1 MMCLGDTPTKYIG
14 TWLEL
19 FPSLSTR
26 CCFSSLPILDN
37 FDENV
42 SHPIYPRRF
51 CIKYFHFH
59 CFSVDEFFC
68 TYWMSKYFLMQ
79 EDYLIFFC
87 FSHNKIIP
95 MWFDMYA
102 SIAYKTIHGSWIFT
116 FKHSWLSFM
125 QLNSLI
131 YLLRCKSC
139 FRHIVCDFCNVQ
151 FWFDKLKWLTLF
163 PPCVCVLAFNV
174 LYSRTPL

>member
-68 TYWMSKYFLMQ
+68 TYWMGKYFLMQ
-79 EDYLIFFC
+79 GDYLIFFA
-87 FSHNKIIP
+87 FRTIISFQCDLTCMP
-95 MWFDMYA
+95 PLPIKLFMKAGFLHSNILGYLSCNLILWFICSDVNHV
-102 SIAYKTIHGSWIFT
+102 SDTLSVIFAMSN
-116 FKHSWLSFM
+116 FG
-125 QLNSLI
+125 
-131 YLLRCKSC
+131 
-139 FRHIVCDFCNVQ
+139 
-151 FWFDKLKWLTLF
+151 LTNWNGLHYF
-163 PPCVCVLAFNV
+163 PRVFVF
-174 LYSRTPL
+174 